1 MTNKGTLFVISAPSG
16 CGKGTILSEVFK
28 NYNNVFYSISATTRK
43 PREGEKHGV
52 NYYFM
57 SKDEFTE
64 LINRDG
70 FLEYAEYCNNMY
82 GTPRKE
88 VEEKLEQGYD
98 VILEIETLGAKQV
111 KEKFPDATLIFI
123 LPPSVKELRRR
134 LCKRATE
141 DTDVIEA
148 RLAKGVQEI
157 KEAYHYDYIMVNDE
171 LSDAINDFTAIIHA
185 AKLNGS
191 KMTTKELIEE
201 VLENA

>member
-28 NYNNVFYSISATTRK
+28 NYNNVFYSIS
-43 PREGEKHGV
+43 
-52 NYYFM
+52 
-57 SKDEFTE
+57 

>member
-111 KEKFPDATLIFI
+111 KEKFPDAT
-123 LPPSVKELRRR
+123 
-134 LCKRATE
+134 
-141 DTDVIEA
+141 
-148 RLAKGVQEI
+148 
-157 KEAYHYDYIMVNDE
+157 
-171 LSDAINDFTAIIHA
+171 
-185 AKLNGS
+185 
-191 KMTTKELIEE
+191 
-201 VLENA
+201 